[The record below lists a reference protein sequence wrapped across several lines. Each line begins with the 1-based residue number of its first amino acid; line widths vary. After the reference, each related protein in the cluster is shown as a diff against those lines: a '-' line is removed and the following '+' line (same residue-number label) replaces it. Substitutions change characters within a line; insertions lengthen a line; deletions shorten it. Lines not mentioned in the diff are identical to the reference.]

1 MTGSQDGS
9 VSYEQSGEMFFL
21 AYAVE
26 DVEGGQRLQAGDQVE
41 FFISTDE
48 RFVSKTKT
56 EALCDRKELN
66 LFKSF
71 CKLRQLLCFLCCA
84 GMRTL

>member
-1 MTGSQDGS
+1 MTGSLDGS

-26 DVEGGQRLQAGDQVE
+26 DVEGVQRLQAGDQVE

-48 RFVSKTKT
+48 RFVYKKVNQSFVLCKGT
-56 EALCDRKELN
+56 ELIY
-66 LFKSF
+66 
-71 CKLRQLLCFLCCA
+71 FLS
-84 GMRTL
+84 